1 MSDENTSITIQFGAL
16 APSIAVQLTTQKLPF
31 DDKKVK
37 LYERL
42 KESMTLLYF
51 QNLLN
56 DSEFEKVRNKLF
68 TQIKKHVNVELKKRG
83 SNPQSEIKNPKL

>member
-1 MSDENTSITIQFGAL
+1 MNGENTSITIQFGAL
-16 APSIAVQLTTQKLPF
+16 AHTIAVQLTTQNLPF
-31 DDKKVK
+31 DEKKVK

-51 QNLLN
+51 QGLLN

-68 TQIKKHVNVELKKRG
+68 TQIKKHVNVELKKLP
-83 SNPQSEIKNPKL
+83 NPIEPKP